1 MTDRTYELLFIAR
14 PGLAEPEV
22 EALTETVKGYLEKE
36 GGTIEKVEPWGK
48 KRLAYE
54 IDKQREGYYV
64 LIVFASKGDIVKE
77 VERRL
82 KVTDGIVRHITV
94 RVDEDLRRAESRKK
108 RRADHETKKKERQAA
123 KRTAVESPAP

>member
-1 MTDRTYELLFIAR
+1 VTDRTYELLFIAR

>member
-1 MTDRTYELLFIAR
+1 MSDRTYELLFIAR

-36 GGTIEKVEPWGK
+36 GGVIEKIEPWGK
-48 KRLAYE
+48 KRLAYD

-64 LIVFASKGDIVKE
+64 LIVFNSKGDIVKE

-82 KVTDGIVRHITV
+82 KVTDGVMRHITV
-94 RVDEDLRRAESRKK
+94 RIDEDLRRAESRKK
-108 RRADHETKKKERQAA
+108 RRADAEAKKKARQAT
-123 KRTAVESPAP
+123 KRAESPAP

>member
-1 MTDRTYELLFIAR
+1 LSDRTYELLFIAR

-36 GGTIEKVEPWGK
+36 GGVIEKIEPWGK
-48 KRLAYE
+48 KRLAYD

-64 LIVFASKGDIVKE
+64 LIVFGSKGDIVKE

-82 KVTDGIVRHITV
+82 KVTDGVMRHITV
-94 RVDEDLRRAESRKK
+94 RVDEDLRRAESRKQ
-108 RRADHETKKKERQAA
+108 RRVDRETKKKARQAN
-123 KRTAVESPAP
+123 KRAESPAP

>member
-108 RRADHETKKKERQAA
+108 RRADHETKKKQRQAA

>member
-1 MTDRTYELLFIAR
+1 VTDRTYELLFIAR

-108 RRADHETKKKERQAA
+108 RRADHETKKKQRQAA

>member
-1 MTDRTYELLFIAR
+1 MSDRTYELLFIAK

-36 GGTIEKVEPWGK
+36 GGAIERIEPWGK

-64 LIVFASKGDIVKE
+64 LIVFNSKGDIVKE

-82 KVTDGIVRHITV
+82 KVTDGVMRHITV
-94 RVDEDLRRAESRKK
+94 RVDEDLRRAESRKQ
-108 RRADHETKKKERQAA
+108 RRTDHETKKKSRQAA
-123 KRTAVESPAP
+123 KRTPAESPVP